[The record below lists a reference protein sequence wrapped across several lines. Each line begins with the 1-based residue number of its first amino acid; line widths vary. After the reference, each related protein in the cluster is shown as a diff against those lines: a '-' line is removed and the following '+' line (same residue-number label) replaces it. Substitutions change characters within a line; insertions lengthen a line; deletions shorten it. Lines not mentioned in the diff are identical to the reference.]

1 MWQNAFKPELID
13 NLRRVSNDFSKQL
26 YIIDIAKECIMYSC
40 DMCLEYSR
48 RGSYTGISRETIN
61 NITYNVCVAM
71 NSIVKEFGQ
80 EQFDEIINRVN
91 GLMSNSTTYDIL
103 QQEINKY
110 YNNR

>member
-61 NITYNVCVAM
+61 NITYNVCVW
-71 NSIVKEFGQ
+71 Q
-80 EQFDEIINRVN
+80 
-91 GLMSNSTTYDIL
+91 
-103 QQEINKY
+103 
-110 YNNR
+110 

>member
-1 MWQNAFKPELID
+1 
-13 NLRRVSNDFSKQL
+13 
-26 YIIDIAKECIMYSC
+26 
-40 DMCLEYSR
+40 
-48 RGSYTGISRETIN
+48 
-61 NITYNVCVAM
+61 M